1 MQQGSTF
8 FHKKKHVLLPILG
21 LCFAGVL
28 KAQIVNVEGKRPGI
42 SDEGLHGSINLN
54 FDYTRNVEDIMSYG
68 TRNTLQYKQGKHGLL
83 FLTDLSRIT
92 AGGNDFVNNGYEHL
106 RYNYDLGK
114 RENFALEAFQQAQFN
129 TVQKIRFRHLAG
141 AGLRWNI
148 YDSDSLKVN
157 TGTLP
162 MYEYEELVDGAIQ
175 RNIRQSTYL
184 FFFIGLQGFE
194 FQSIVYYQPKVNDL
208 EDFRLSNFSTI
219 EFGLLRWLRYSLS
232 LDLLYDSGIPAGV
245 PHLVFTL
252 KNGLTLEI

>member
-1 MQQGSTF
+1 MRKGSAF
-8 FHKKKHVLLPILG
+8 FHKKKYILLPMCG
-21 LCFAGVL
+21 LCFAIAL
-28 KAQIVNVEGKRPGI
+28 NAQIVNVEGKRPGI
-42 SDEGLHGSINLN
+42 SEEGLHGSINLN

-68 TRNTLQYKQGKHGLL
+68 TRNTLQYNRHKHRAL

-92 AGGNDFVNNGYEHL
+92 AGGADFVNNGYEHL
-106 RYNYDLGK
+106 RYNYDMGEK
-114 RENFALEAFQQAQFN
+114 EHFALEAFQQAQFN

-148 YDSDSLKVN
+148 HDSDSLKFN

-162 MYEYEELVDGAIQ
+162 MYEYEELVDGAIE

-184 FFFIGLQGFE
+184 FFFIGFQGFE
-194 FQSIVYYQPKVNDL
+194 FQSIVYYQPKINEL
-208 EDFRLSNFSTI
+208 KDFRLSNFSTV

-232 LDLLYDSGIPAGV
+232 LDLLYDSGIPAEV